1 VDPVVI
7 GLVVEV
13 AIGMVTVVGVVG
25 ESPAVLQA
33 ATIIISATAS
43 RDRAANTGRSVPER
57 YGRAGILPVQCCV

>member
-1 VDPVVI
+1 
-7 GLVVEV
+7 
-13 AIGMVTVVGVVG
+13 MVTVVGVVG

-57 YGRAGILPVQCCV
+57 YGRAGILPVWCWI